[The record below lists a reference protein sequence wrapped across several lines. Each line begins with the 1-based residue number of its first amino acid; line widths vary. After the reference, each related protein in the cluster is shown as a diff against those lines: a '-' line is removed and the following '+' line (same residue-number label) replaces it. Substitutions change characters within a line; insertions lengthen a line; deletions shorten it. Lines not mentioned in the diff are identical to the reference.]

1 MNLGVILAIGES
13 LGDLKSKGQ
22 LKRLLDYNIKRY
34 SQAFDQVFI
43 FSYDNEKNFKL
54 PRNCKLVANT
64 LGIHRYLYSILMP
77 IICHKEIIKCDVL
90 RGLQLSGGI
99 PAAIGRIIYGKR
111 FVINYGY
118 DYSKFAKIEGKTLQ
132 SFFYELIQKPILSFA
147 DTVIVT
153 SVEVTKILVKIID
166 KSKII
171 YIPNGVD
178 LNLFRASEN
187 PKFQTGDEQESAKR
201 RKREPRLS
209 GRGNLF
215 RSINH
220 KPIGDTLN
228 ILYVGRLEVQ
238 KNLSVLINALAL
250 IKKSHK
256 LTFFG
261 QGTQKKELI
270 RLASKLKVPLVI
282 KPPVE
287 YSKLPKVLSTAD
299 IFVLPSQE
307 EGSPKILLEAMAC
320 QKAVVGSNVKGI
332 KEIIINN
339 YNGLLANAD
348 PKSIAVAIKKLENK
362 NLRKQLGENARKHI
376 IKNYEIHSL
385 LDKEV
390 EMLKNAAVKK

>member
-153 SVEVTKILVKIID
+153 SVEVKKILVKIID
-166 KSKII
+166 KSKLV

-178 LNLFRASEN
+178 L
-187 PKFQTGDEQESAKR
+187 
-201 RKREPRLS
+201 
-209 GRGNLF
+209 NLF

-390 EMLKNAAVKK
+390 EMLKQATLKK